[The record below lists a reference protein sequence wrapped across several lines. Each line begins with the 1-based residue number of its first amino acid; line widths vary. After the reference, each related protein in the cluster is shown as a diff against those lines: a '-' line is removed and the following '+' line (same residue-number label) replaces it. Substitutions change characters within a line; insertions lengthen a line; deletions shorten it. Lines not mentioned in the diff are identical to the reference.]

1 MKRKQSAKLREKL
14 MSGESMTTRRRF
26 VVRYVQAHEY
36 HHIGPVRM
44 LTVIAFVNVSDLYV
58 DITVMVVVADCIS
71 WCSNEFT

>member
-14 MSGESMTTRRRF
+14 MSGESITTRRRF

-44 LTVIAFVNVSDLYV
+44 LTVIVVNVSDLYV
-58 DITVMVVVADCIS
+58 HITVMVVVADCIS
-71 WCSNEFT
+71 RCSNEFT